1 MFPQAQVQS
10 HYIVNVNLKDVT
22 SAKTI
27 WSVEMNLR
35 PRYWKT
41 FIVRGKLCCTSSNA
55 IQLIS
60 CKLCNKQ
67 YVGSAFKDILKLG
80 LEYIRVMS

>member
-10 HYIVNVNLKDVT
+10 HSIVNVNLKDVT

-27 WSVEMNLR
+27 WSAEMNLR

-55 IQLIS
+55 I
-60 CKLCNKQ
+60 
-67 YVGSAFKDILKLG
+67 
-80 LEYIRVMS
+80 

>member
-10 HYIVNVNLKDVT
+10 HSIVNVNLKDVT

-35 PRYWKT
+35 ARFWKT
-41 FIVRGKLCCTSSNA
+41 FRVRGKLCCTSSNA
-55 IQLIS
+55 I
-60 CKLCNKQ
+60 
-67 YVGSAFKDILKLG
+67 
-80 LEYIRVMS
+80 